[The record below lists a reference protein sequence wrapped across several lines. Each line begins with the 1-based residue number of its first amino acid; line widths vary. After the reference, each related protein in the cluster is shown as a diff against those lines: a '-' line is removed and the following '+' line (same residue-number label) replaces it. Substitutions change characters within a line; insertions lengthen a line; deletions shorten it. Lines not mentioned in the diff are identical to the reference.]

1 MRGSLHETLEARG
14 EVAQGSERG
23 FGVVFAVVFSIIGLW
38 PLLSGSP
45 VRIWSL
51 LIAAGFLAAAFIAP
65 RLLAPL
71 NRLWFR
77 FGMLLGRI
85 VSPVVMAIIFYVA
98 VLPTGL
104 VMRLLGKDLLRL
116 RVDPEAE
123 SYWIH
128 RDPPGPAPDSLKQ
141 QF

>member
-116 RVDPEAE
+116 RFDPEAE

-128 RDPPGPAPDSLKQ
+128 RDPPGPAPESLKQ

>member
-1 MRGSLHETLEARG
+1 MRGRLHETLEARS

-23 FGVVFAVVFSIIGLW
+23 FGVVFAVVFSIIAFW
-38 PLLSGSP
+38 PLLSGSG
-45 VRIWSL
+45 VRTWSL
-51 LIAAGFLAAAFIAP
+51 VIAAGFLAAAFVAP

-77 FGMLLGRI
+77 FGMLLGHI
-85 VSPVVMAIIFYVA
+85 VSPVVMAIIFYLT

-116 RVDPEAE
+116 RFDPEAE

>member
-1 MRGSLHETLEARG
+1 MRGRLHETLEARS
-14 EVAQGSERG
+14 EVTQGSERG
-23 FGVVFAVVFSIIGLW
+23 FGVVFAVVFSVIGLW
-38 PLLSGSP
+38 PLLAGAG
-45 VRIWSL
+45 VRVWSL
-51 LIAAGFLAAAFIAP
+51 IISAGFLAAAFAAP

-85 VSPVVMAIIFYVA
+85 VSPVVMAIIFYVT

>member
-1 MRGSLHETLEARG
+1 MRGRLHETLEARS

-23 FGVVFAVVFSIIGLW
+23 FGVVFAVVFAIIGFW
-38 PLLSGSP
+38 PLLSGAGF
-45 VRIWSL
+45 RTWSL
-51 LIAAGFLAAAFIAP
+51 VIAAGFLAAAFVAP

-77 FGMLLGRI
+77 FGMLLGHI
-85 VSPVVMAIIFYVA
+85 VSPVVMAIIFYLT

-104 VMRLLGKDLLRL
+104 AMRLLGKDLLRL
-116 RVDPEAE
+116 RFDPEAE

>member
-1 MRGSLHETLEARG
+1 MRGRLHETLEARS

-23 FGVVFAVVFSIIGLW
+23 FGVVFAVVFAIIGLW
-38 PLLSGSP
+38 PLLSGAGF
-45 VRIWSL
+45 RTWSL
-51 LIAAGFLAAAFIAP
+51 VIAAGFLAAAFVAP

-77 FGMLLGRI
+77 FGMLLGHI
-85 VSPVVMAIIFYVA
+85 VSPVVMAIIFYLT

-104 VMRLLGKDLLRL
+104 AMRLLGKDLLRL
-116 RVDPEAE
+116 RFDPEAE

>member
-1 MRGSLHETLEARG
+1 MRGRLHETLEARS
-14 EVAQGSERG
+14 EVAPGSERS

-38 PLLSGSP
+38 PLVAGSGA
-45 VRIWSL
+45 RIWSL
-51 LIAAGFLAAAFIAP
+51 IIAAGFLAAAFVAP

-104 VMRLLGKDLLRL
+104 VMRMLGKDLLRL
-116 RVDPEAE
+116 RFDPGAE

>member
-1 MRGSLHETLEARG
+1 MRGRLHETLEARS

-23 FGVVFAVVFSIIGLW
+23 FGVVFAVVFSIIGFW
-38 PLLSGSP
+38 PLLSGSG
-45 VRIWSL
+45 VRTWSL
-51 LIAAGFLAAAFIAP
+51 VIAAGFLAAAFVAP

-77 FGMLLGRI
+77 FGMLLGHI
-85 VSPVVMAIIFYVA
+85 VSPVVMAIIFYLT

-116 RVDPEAE
+116 RFDPEAE

>member
-1 MRGSLHETLEARG
+1 MRGGLHETFEARS

-23 FGVVFAVVFSIIGLW
+23 FGLVFAVVFAIIGVW
-38 PLLSGSP
+38 PLLAGAG

-51 LIAAGFLAAAFIAP
+51 IIAAGFLAAAFFAP

-71 NRLWFR
+71 NRLWFK
-77 FGMLLGRI
+77 FGILLGRI

-104 VMRLLGKDLLRL
+104 VMRALGKDLLRL
-116 RVDPEAE
+116 RFDPEAK
-123 SYWIH
+123 SYWIR
-128 RDPPGPAPDSLKQ
+128 RDPPGPAPDSLKH

>member
-1 MRGSLHETLEARG
+1 MRGSLHETLEARS

-23 FGVVFAVVFSIIGLW
+23 FGVVFAVVLLIIGLW
-38 PLLSGSP
+38 PLLAGAG

-51 LIAAGFLAAAFIAP
+51 VIAAGFLAAAFAAP
-65 RLLAPL
+65 HLLAPL

-85 VSPVVMAIIFYVA
+85 VSPVVMAIIFYLT

-104 VMRLLGKDLLRL
+104 VMRMLGKDLLRL
-116 RVDPEAE
+116 RFDPGVE